1 MRLGKG
7 GFLEEEP
14 GERQPKTE
22 IDPVGRPEAGTT
34 QAHGESKQHR
44 IEIYD
49 KDSLSKERQ
58 EAGWPGKPSQSGT
71 RDETVR
77 PLPGERAWDYSVEQR
92 TRLLRLARRRVW
104 TLVAAFGALAI
115 LFIGTSAL
123 LRADGVSWSTVI
135 FVAVPF
141 EAAAAALA
149 LVFVVLLLAKAR
161 FDEQVKYWLDP
172 AMQDQILTRSLQ
184 FGDPR
189 GDGIAGSYVTRNSLT
204 KAIDDRDGK
213 RHRRSELLLPLECQG
228 RTMRSLVTEIS
239 LRRWWELGLLEETP
253 VVDRGELRFAFSGT
267 AIQYSRSTNA
277 E

>member
-77 PLPGERAWDYSVEQR
+77 PLPVNAPGTTLSNKEPDCFDLRDVECGHWSR
-92 TRLLRLARRRVW
+92 RLAPWQSYSSV
-104 TLVAAFGALAI
+104 
-115 LFIGTSAL
+115 
-123 LRADGVSWSTVI
+123 
-135 FVAVPF
+135 
-141 EAAAAALA
+141 LA
-149 LVFVVLLLAKAR
+149 LC
-161 FDEQVKYWLDP
+161 YGP
-172 AMQDQILTRSLQ
+172 T
-184 FGDPR
+184 
-189 GDGIAGSYVTRNSLT
+189 
-204 KAIDDRDGK
+204 
-213 RHRRSELLLPLECQG
+213 
-228 RTMRSLVTEIS
+228 
-239 LRRWWELGLLEETP
+239 
-253 VVDRGELRFAFSGT
+253 AFHGP
-267 AIQYSRSTNA
+267 Q
-277 E
+277 